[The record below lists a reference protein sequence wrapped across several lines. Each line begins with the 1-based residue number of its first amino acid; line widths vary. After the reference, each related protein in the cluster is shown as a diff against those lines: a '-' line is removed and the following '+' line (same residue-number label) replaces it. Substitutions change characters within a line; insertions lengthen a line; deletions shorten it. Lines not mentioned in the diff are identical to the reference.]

1 MKTVTLTEEEME
13 LELYFEEKFHS
24 WLRSGVTSV
33 RQLRKKIKRE
43 LRNTRNPEYK
53 RFMVKLSYDDA
64 LADHFVNQ

>member
-1 MKTVTLTEEEME
+1 MKTEPLTQEEME
-13 LELYFEEKFHS
+13 LELYFEAKFHS
-24 WLRSGVTSV
+24 WLLNGVTSV
-33 RQLRKKIKRE
+33 RQLRRKIKKE